1 MSHPPATPPRW
12 RTPTLLLLLFALP
25 IFGSIYRLFTL
36 AFAQVTGLVDPTIAH
51 IASNPL
57 PMALHA
63 AGGAIF
69 CTLGAFQ
76 FRSQPTPAARKWHRY
91 AGRVTAVAGFTFALS
106 GLWCLW
112 AYPAQSDSAAAVLPI
127 RAIACIAIAA
137 TLTLGIKSAMR
148 RNIKAHR
155 TWMIRTVAITAG
167 PVTQAYMLLI
177 AEVFWGGASQFVQ
190 GLLIL
195 LSWLVSISIG
205 EWIIL
210 RPATHLSEMF
220 KTPHRTTAK

>member
-1 MSHPPATPPRW
+1 MSHPTTAPPRW
-12 RTPTLLLLLFALP
+12 RTPALLLLLFALP
-25 IFGSIYRLFTL
+25 IFGSVYRLFTL

-51 IASNPL
+51 IVSNPL

-63 AGGAIF
+63 AGGATF

-76 FRSQPTPAARKWHRY
+76 FRSQPNPAARSWHRY

-112 AYPAQSDSAAAVLPI
+112 AYPPQSDSAAAVLPI
-127 RAIACIAIAA
+127 RAFACIAIVA

-148 RNIKAHR
+148 RKIKAHR
-155 TWMIRTVAITAG
+155 TWMIRTVAIAAG

-177 AEVFWGGASQFVQ
+177 AEIFWGGASQFTQ

-195 LSWLVSISIG
+195 VSWIITIGIGEWLVS
-205 EWIIL
+205 
-210 RPATHLSEMF
+210 RPSARLSEIF
-220 KTPHRTTAK
+220 KTPQNLDVK